1 MQSLLPNYVNY
12 INSAQNSFKI
22 MQEATV
28 LIFVINT
35 LSKEYR
41 KFLSFEEHIA
51 EICDIQAICASIENM
66 LLTANNLGL
75 GSLWIGDIF
84 FVYPELKH
92 WLNKKGEIIAYIA
105 LLGYADE
112 KPVVRPRKDF
122 DSSTDG
128 SIICQRSK

>member
-51 EICDIQAICASIENM
+51 EICDIQAICASIKNM

-92 WLNKKGEIIAYIA
+92 WLNKKGEIIVYIA
-105 LLGYADE
+105 LLGYVDE

-122 DSSTDG
+122 DDDG
-128 SIICQRSK
+128 D

>member
-41 KFLSFEEHIA
+41 KFLSLRNILLKFVIFKQYVQVLK
-51 EICDIQAICASIENM
+51 IC
-66 LLTANNLGL
+66 
-75 GSLWIGDIF
+75 
-84 FVYPELKH
+84 Y
-92 WLNKKGEIIAYIA
+92 
-105 LLGYADE
+105 
-112 KPVVRPRKDF
+112 
-122 DSSTDG
+122 
-128 SIICQRSK
+128 

>member
-22 MQEATV
+22 MKKATV

-122 DSSTDG
+122 DKIG
-128 SIICQRSK
+128 

>member
-41 KFLSFEEHIA
+41 KFLSFEEHIV

-84 FVYPELKH
+84 FVYPEKTLVK
-92 WLNKKGEIIAYIA
+92 
-105 LLGYADE
+105 
-112 KPVVRPRKDF
+112 
-122 DSSTDG
+122 
-128 SIICQRSK
+128 

>member
-51 EICDIQAICASIENM
+51 EICDIQAICASIKNM

-75 GSLWIGDIF
+75 GSLGIGDIF

-92 WLNKKGEIIAYIA
+92 WLNKKGEIIVYIA
-105 LLGYADE
+105 LLGYVDE

-122 DSSTDG
+122 DN
-128 SIICQRSK
+128 IVQWRE

>member
-51 EICDIQAICASIENM
+51 EICDIQAICASIKNM

-75 GSLWIGDIF
+75 GSLGIGDIF

-92 WLNKKGEIIAYIA
+92 WLNKKGEIIVYIA
-105 LLGYADE
+105 LLGYVDE

-122 DSSTDG
+122 DK
-128 SIICQRSK
+128 IVQWRE

>member
-51 EICDIQAICASIENM
+51 EICDIQAICASIKNM

-92 WLNKKGEIIAYIA
+92 WLNKKGEIIVYIA
-105 LLGYADE
+105 LLGYVDE

-122 DSSTDG
+122 DK
-128 SIICQRSK
+128 IVQWRE

>member
-51 EICDIQAICASIENM
+51 EFVIFKQYVQVLKIC
-66 LLTANNLGL
+66 
-75 GSLWIGDIF
+75 
-84 FVYPELKH
+84 Y
-92 WLNKKGEIIAYIA
+92 
-105 LLGYADE
+105 
-112 KPVVRPRKDF
+112 
-122 DSSTDG
+122 
-128 SIICQRSK
+128 

>member
-1 MQSLLPNYVNY
+1 
-12 INSAQNSFKI
+12 

-51 EICDIQAICASIENM
+51 EICDIQAICASIKNM

-92 WLNKKGEIIAYIA
+92 WLNKKGEIIVYIA
-105 LLGYADE
+105 LLGYVDE

-122 DSSTDG
+122 DK
-128 SIICQRSK
+128 IVQWRE

>member
-51 EICDIQAICASIENM
+51 EICDIQSICTSIENM

-122 DSSTDG
+122 DK
-128 SIICQRSK
+128 IVQ

>member
-1 MQSLLPNYVNY
+1 
-12 INSAQNSFKI
+12 
-22 MQEATV
+22 MQEATI

-66 LLTANNLGL
+66 LLTVNNLRL

-92 WLNKKGEIIAYIA
+92 WLNKKGEIIDYIE

-122 DSSTDG
+122 DK
-128 SIICQRSK
+128 IVQ

>member
-12 INSAQNSFKI
+12 INSAQNGFKI

-41 KFLSFEEHIA
+41 KFLSSEEHIA

-75 GSLWIGDIF
+75 GSLWNRRYFLCISRIKTL
-84 FVYPELKH
+84 VK
-92 WLNKKGEIIAYIA
+92 
-105 LLGYADE
+105 
-112 KPVVRPRKDF
+112 
-122 DSSTDG
+122 
-128 SIICQRSK
+128 

>member
-75 GSLWIGDIF
+75 GSLGIGDIF

-92 WLNKKGEIIAYIA
+92 WLNKKGEIIVYIA
-105 LLGYADE
+105 LLGYVDE

-122 DSSTDG
+122 DK
-128 SIICQRSK
+128 IVQWRE

>member
-51 EICDIQAICASIENM
+51 EICDIQAICASIKNM

-84 FVYPELKH
+84 FIYPELKH
-92 WLNKKGEIIAYIA
+92 WLNKKGEIIVYIA
-105 LLGYADE
+105 LLGYVDE

-122 DSSTDG
+122 DK
-128 SIICQRSK
+128 IVQWRE

>member
-51 EICDIQAICASIENM
+51 EICDIQAICASIKNM

-75 GSLWIGDIF
+75 GSLWIGNIF

-92 WLNKKGEIIAYIA
+92 WLNKKGEIIVYIA
-105 LLGYADE
+105 LLGYVDE

-122 DSSTDG
+122 DK
-128 SIICQRSK
+128 IVQWRE

>member
-12 INSAQNSFKI
+12 INRAQNSFKI

-51 EICDIQAICASIENM
+51 EICDIQAICASIKNM

-92 WLNKKGEIIAYIA
+92 WLNKKGEIIVYIA
-105 LLGYADE
+105 LLGYVDE

-122 DSSTDG
+122 DK
-128 SIICQRSK
+128 IVQWRE

>member
-51 EICDIQAICASIENM
+51 EICDIQAICASIKNM

-92 WLNKKGEIIAYIA
+92 WLNKKGEIIVYIA
-105 LLGYADE
+105 LLGYVDE

-122 DSSTDG
+122 DK
-128 SIICQRSK
+128 IVQ

>member
-28 LIFVINT
+28 LIFVMNT

-84 FVYPELKH
+84 FVYPELKY

-122 DSSTDG
+122 DK
-128 SIICQRSK
+128 IVQ